1 MFKKSYS
8 GKDFKKLAEGM
19 KTAYEQRIRQLE
31 DRIER
36 LNVENRNL
44 RAACAEY
51 QAKEKNVGKAII
63 DAEQKGDE
71 IRELYRLN
79 AECELRTLQMFAE
92 KWKRLAAQM
101 ADYMPV
107 GEGEKYAEFA
117 DNLAALLGKES
128 ASFFENY
135 NDTANTAANVTP
147 QSAASAGDKSD
158 RMPPRNSKTGRFE
171 PRKKI
176 EEYVDAQKKVEDAVG
191 EESEFNLDDVLNP
204 KHELNLEK
212 LCRELGLM
220 DE

>member
-8 GKDFKKLAEGM
+8 GKDFEKLAEGM

-51 QAKEKNVGKAII
+51 QANEKKVGKAII
-63 DAEQKGDE
+63 DAEQKGEE

-79 AECELRTLQMFAE
+79 AECELRTLQTFAE

-101 ADYMPV
+101 SDYMPK
-107 GEGEKYAEFA
+107 GEGQKYAEFA
-117 DNLAALLGKES
+117 DNLASLLGKES
-128 ASFFENY
+128 VAFFDDAQNKKS
-135 NDTANTAANVTP
+135 NQAQNNSVAN
-147 QSAASAGDKSD
+147 SD
-158 RMPPRNSKTGRFE
+158 NRPVRNSKTGRFE

-176 EEYVDAQKKVEDAVG
+176 DEYVEEQTAVTED
-191 EESEFNLDDVLNP
+191 EETGFNLDDVLNP

-212 LCRELGLM
+212 LCKELGLM